1 MTSDGFRRAVLDHKD
16 RLHSYAMWMV
26 HDREEARDVTQESLV
41 RLWQNRDRVD
51 EPTARSWLL
60 RTVHNLCVDR
70 MRRRTVRNE
79 VPAETLETTLA
90 DLGVDPERSAASL
103 GLRGAIARAL
113 TTLSARDRSIV
124 LMREV
129 HEMSYDEIASAL
141 DLPIGTLK
149 STLHRA
155 REQLRRELA
164 GAGVLP

>member
-1 MTSDGFRRAVLDHKD
+1 
-16 RLHSYAMWMV
+16 
-26 HDREEARDVTQESLV
+26 
-41 RLWQNRDRVD
+41 
-51 EPTARSWLL
+51 
-60 RTVHNLCVDR
+60 NLCVDR
-70 MRRRTVRNE
+70 MRRRTVRSE
-79 VPAETLETTLA
+79 VPADTLETTLA

-113 TTLSARDRSIV
+113 TTLSARDRAIV

-129 HEMSYDEIASAL
+129 HEMSYDEIAGAL

-164 GAGVLP
+164 GAGV